1 MKKPSNYLLALR
13 CGLGLIFPQKLLYSV
28 QSGLKLYDFSIVAAS
43 LHEVVLGSEAADGI
57 WYNNN
62 DSDNWESDHSTY
74 FALHFMLFEC
84 INATSLCISL
94 SVFVGFS
101 FDKSFNIFV
110 SEGHE
115 SFTCRIFGC
124 FFWCTAR
131 GHRNL
136 LVVISFL
143 NKPSEQRSRT
153 TKSWQ
158 AVVKSG
164 AKEGA

>member
-1 MKKPSNYLLALR
+1 MSWSCLVSFS
-13 CGLGLIFPQKLLYSV
+13 LGKN
-28 QSGLKLYDFSIVAAS
+28 DF
-43 LHEVVLGSEAADGI
+43 
-57 WYNNN
+57 
-62 DSDNWESDHSTY
+62 
-74 FALHFMLFEC
+74 

-94 SVFVGFS
+94 SVFVGCS

-115 SFTCRIFGC
+115 SFTCRIF
-124 FFWCTAR
+124 AR

>member
-1 MKKPSNYLLALR
+1 MSWSCLVSFSFGKN
-13 CGLGLIFPQKLLYSV
+13 
-28 QSGLKLYDFSIVAAS
+28 DF
-43 LHEVVLGSEAADGI
+43 
-57 WYNNN
+57 
-62 DSDNWESDHSTY
+62 
-74 FALHFMLFEC
+74 
-84 INATSLCISL
+84 INAMPLCISL

-131 GHRNL
+131 GYRNL

>member
-1 MKKPSNYLLALR
+1 MELS
-13 CGLGLIFPQKLLYSV
+13 CFVFIWQKR
-28 QSGLKLYDFSIVAAS
+28 
-43 LHEVVLGSEAADGI
+43 LHQCYVTVHL
-57 WYNNN
+57 
-62 DSDNWESDHSTY
+62 
-74 FALHFMLFEC
+74 
-84 INATSLCISL
+84 SL

-110 SEGHE
+110 GEGHE

-153 TKSWQ
+153 TRICFWNYEIMASRCQKWRERRRVTSRKLIGRIFTCKII
-158 AVVKSG
+158 VILHVPITIFLSG
-164 AKEGA
+164 GNLYKTLQFI